1 MAQDYTVFTADGR
14 SATVQAESASEVRDS
29 FRRQF
34 PDLYDQGVIIRDL
47 STGRDSYVSSGY
59 ATSDPE
65 RIAEIA
71 EEGYSPGE
79 ASRQGIYEQTLRE
92 RPVAARVVSAA
103 RAVPFVGEGID
114 EATGHFARL
123 TGGEGAEVNVLSG
136 MRLMH
141 DAMDQRRPV
150 ESALTQAG
158 VGTVSALPLAA
169 YALPSRLEG
178 FTPAQAIIRGGIGG
192 ATAGAG
198 EGVVSGFLAG
208 RGGFDDRLRSAK
220 ERAVFGGV
228 LGGVLGGAAPA
239 ISGGAARLSATPA
252 VRRFAAMA
260 KEKGIAPETL
270 GLLGRRIAAEE
281 GVDVATPT
289 RAASLAETSQRF
301 VPALDVGLLTEAPGS
316 VFARQLLISQADE
329 AAGNVVSIMDDV
341 LGEPAGRSAL
351 IKDIM
356 QSSAPERARLY
367 ADAYSQPVPYSDE
380 LREMLRRVPDDVI
393 SRANEL
399 MQVEGVPGRQIRM
412 VTDALGNPQIERLPN
427 MQQLDYITRALQD
440 RGFSEQAAPAAQ
452 RAYRGLT
459 QEMREELDRLIPE
472 YAAARSAAAETIGD
486 REAVQAGYEIFRRQM
501 PVEEVQEILSEFTTD
516 GQRLNVRAGL
526 RQYIEDRMGQA
537 LEPLSQ
543 RASDADIASRSEGLR
558 ALRDLIGTP
567 AARQKLVLVL
577 GDDAAEDLISRL
589 RGEIPAFQMAQ
600 LGYNS
605 KTEPR
610 GDVRVGERSANEQGP
625 ITDIRQ
631 GEVTRA
637 IARLPGR
644 VLGYGAESAE
654 EVTRRAFG
662 EAAPIIARQRTPESL
677 EALRQYITEAQRLSE
692 IPLQRTQ
699 GAMAATLPFGIA
711 AAPTVGREYQRQFGG
726 GR

>member
-47 STGRDSYVSSGY
+47 ATGADSYVSSGY

-71 EEGYSPGE
+71 AEGYAPGE

-114 EATGHFARL
+114 EATGYLARL
-123 TGGEGAEVNVLSG
+123 TDGEEAEGNVLAG
-136 MRLMH
+136 MRMLQ

-158 VGTVSALPLAA
+158 VGITSALPLAA
-169 YALPSRLEG
+169 AAVPSRFAG
-178 FTPAQAIIRGGIGG
+178 FTPGQAIMRGALGG
-192 ATAGAG
+192 TAAGAG
-198 EGVVSGFLAG
+198 EGAVSGFLAG
-208 RGGFDDRLRSAK
+208 RGDAGDRLRSAS
-220 ERAVFGGV
+220 ERSVFGGV
-228 LGGVLGGAAPA
+228 LGGVLGGAVPA

-260 KEKGIAPETL
+260 EEQGIAPETL
-270 GLLGRRIAAEE
+270 GLLGRRIGAEE

-289 RAASLAETSQRF
+289 RAASLAETSPPF
-301 VPALDVGLLTEAPGS
+301 AGALDVGLTTDVPG
-316 VFARQLLISQADE
+316 AALGRQLLTSQADE

-341 LGEPAGRSAL
+341 LGAPTGRLSRIAG
-351 IKDIM
+351 IM
-356 QSSAPERARLY
+356 RDTAPERARLY

-380 LREMLRRVPDDVI
+380 LRAMLRRVPDDVI
-393 SRANEL
+393 ARANEL
-399 MQVEGVPGRQIRM
+399 MQVEGVPGQQMRM

-472 YAAARSAAAETIGD
+472 YAASRSAAAEAIGD

-501 PVEEVQEILSEFTTD
+501 PVEEVEDILSGFTTD
-516 GQRLNVRAGL
+516 GQRLNLRAGL

-537 LEPLSQ
+537 LEPLS
-543 RASDADIASRSEGLR
+543 RMASEADIASRSEALT
-558 ALRDLIGTP
+558 ALRDLIGTS
-567 AARQKLVLVL
+567 AGRQKLALVL
-577 GDDAAEDLISRL
+577 GDDAAEDLVSRL
-589 RGEIPAFQMAQ
+589 RGEIPALQAAQ
-600 LGYNS
+600 LGFNS
-605 KTEPR
+605 ATAGR
-610 GDVRVGERSANEQGP
+610 QAFAAGERSANEQGVMAALQ
-625 ITDIRQ
+625 Q
-631 GEVTRA
+631 GEAARA
-637 IARLPGR
+637 VGMLPGR
-644 VLGYGAESAE
+644 LLGYGAESAE
-654 EVTRRAFG
+654 EVTRRALG

>member
-14 SATVQAESASEVRDS
+14 SATVRAENASDVRDS

-47 STGRDSYVSSGY
+47 ATGADSYVSSGY

-65 RIAEIA
+65 RIAEITA
-71 EEGYSPGE
+71 EGYAPGE
-79 ASRQGIYEQTLRE
+79 ASQQGIYEQTLRE
-92 RPVAARVVSAA
+92 RPVAARAVSAA
-103 RAVPFVGEGID
+103 RAIPFVGEGID
-114 EATGHFARL
+114 EATGYLARL
-123 TGGEGAEVNVLSG
+123 TDGEEAQGNVLAG
-136 MRLMH
+136 MRMLQ
-141 DAMDQRRPV
+141 DTMDERRPV

-158 VGTVSALPLAA
+158 VGIASALPLAA
-169 YALPSRLEG
+169 AAVPSRLAG
-178 FTPAQAIIRGGIGG
+178 FTPAQAIIRGGVGG
-192 ATAGAG
+192 AAAGAG
-198 EGVVSGFLAG
+198 EGAVSGFLAG
-208 RGGFDDRLRSAK
+208 REDVDDRFRSAS
-220 ERAVFGGV
+220 ERAVFGGA
-228 LGGVLGGAAPA
+228 LGGVLGGAVPA

-252 VRRFAAMA
+252 ARRFAAMA
-260 KEKGIAPETL
+260 EEQGIAPETL

-289 RAASLAETSQRF
+289 RAASLAETSSRF
-301 VPALDVGLLTEAPGS
+301 TPALDVGLITEAPGS
-316 VFARQLLISQADE
+316 VLARQLLISQAEE

-341 LGEPAGRSAL
+341 LGVPTGRLSRIAG
-351 IKDIM
+351 IM
-356 QSSAPERARLY
+356 RDTAPERARLY

-380 LREMLRRVPDDVI
+380 LRAMLRRVPDDVI

-399 MQVEGVPGRQIRM
+399 MQVEGVPGQQIRM
-412 VTDALGNPQIERLPN
+412 ITDALGNPQIERLPN

-472 YAAARSAAAETIGD
+472 YAAARSTAAETIGD

-501 PVEEVQEILSEFTTD
+501 PVEEVEEILSRYTTD
-516 GQRLNVRAGL
+516 GQRLNLRAGL
-526 RQYIEDRMGQA
+526 RQYIQDRMGQA
-537 LEPLSQ
+537 LQPLSQ
-543 RASDADIASRSEGLR
+543 MASEADIASRSEALT
-558 ALRDLIGTP
+558 ALRDLIGTS
-567 AARQKLVLVL
+567 AGRQKLSLVL
-577 GDDAAEDLISRL
+577 GDDAAEDLVSRL
-589 RGEIPAFQMAQ
+589 RGEIPTLQAAQ

-605 KTEPR
+605 RTEPR
-610 GDVRVGERSANEQGP
+610 GDLRAGERSANEQG
-625 ITDIRQ
+625 IIADFQQ
-631 GEVTRA
+631 GDVGRG
-637 IARLPGR
+637 IARIPGR

-654 EVTRRAFG
+654 EVTRRALG
-662 EAAPIIARQRTPESL
+662 EAAPIIARQQAPESL
-677 EALRQYITEAQRLSE
+677 AALREYITEAQRLSE